1 MTTIADVAKL
11 AGVSVATAGRVL
23 SGRGYASPETQRCVQ
38 EAANELGYVPNNVA
52 RSLRL
57 NRTMMIGL
65 LIADVENSFYSVIAK
80 NVEAVAMETGYH
92 VVLCNSND
100 NPNDEQ
106 KQLSLLEGIHI
117 DGLIVTPTG
126 GNCQTL
132 ERMQKRGIEIVQ
144 IDRAVEG
151 LNADAV
157 LVDNEAGAAAAVSHL
172 IAAGHTR
179 IGILSGSLDV
189 TTGKER
195 LAGYERALRGYGIPF
210 APELVKAGSF
220 RQEHAMAD
228 ARALIGIDP
237 APTAIFAANNIL
249 AEACLL
255 VLAASSMKVPQD
267 MSLVAFDD
275 TKWMGITNPPITT
288 IRQPAAEM
296 ARTAASILLTRLQSI
311 EAKPPDK
318 VIYAPDLICRS
329 SVASPFNEL

>member
-57 NRTMMIGL
+57 NRTMLIGL
-65 LIADVENSFYSVIAK
+65 VIADVENSFYSVIAK
-80 NVEAVAMETGYH
+80 NVESVAIETGYH

-106 KQLSLLEGIHI
+106 QHLRLLEGIHI

-126 GNCQTL
+126 GNCQIL
-132 ERMQKRGIEIVQ
+132 ERMQKKGIEIVQ
-144 IDRAVEG
+144 IDRVVDG

-172 IAAGHTR
+172 IEAGHSR
-179 IGILSGSLDV
+179 IGILSGSLEV

-195 LAGYERALRGYGIPF
+195 LAGYERALREHGLPF
-210 APELVKAGSF
+210 VPELVRAGSF
-220 RQEHAMAD
+220 RQENAMTD
-228 ARALIGIDP
+228 ARAVVGLNP

-255 VLAASSMKVPQD
+255 ALAASGMKVPTNV
-267 MSLVAFDD
+267 SLVGFDD
-275 TKWMGITNPPITT
+275 TKWMGLTNPPITT
-288 IRQPAAEM
+288 VRQPIAEM
-296 ARTAASILLTRLQSI
+296 ARKAASILLKRLQSI
-311 EAKPPDK
+311 EMSRPATITFAPEL
-318 VIYAPDLICRS
+318 IYRS
-329 SVASPFNEL
+329 SVASI